1 MFEFKGFDDWIP
13 IFRGG
18 KQTDSLG
25 REHDGDALI
34 DRAVASFD
42 VGRHEPPVCIGHPA
56 DNAPAWGWVQGLKKV
71 PQRGGAL
78 LMAKFRQVQPA
89 FADMVKNGLFK
100 KRSSAFYP
108 DGSLRHVA
116 FLGAAPPAVKGLPD
130 VAFSEEAGPVFEFSD
145 YRTAWSWEAIARLFG
160 KLRDYLIEKE
170 GMEKADQVIAAYQ
183 IQEISDA
190 AAKEK
195 QEIQN
200 QNAAQAAANYREKE
214 ESIMTFKEK
223 LVAVF
228 NEIVGKLPDD
238 GPVAAPAAG
247 RTFTESDLASQV
259 KTAADEAARK
269 EREKLTAEFAE
280 KDRQARQDARK
291 KEIGVWCDT
300 QVKEGRLTPA
310 MVKFGIPEMLLAFAE
325 REDVIEFG
333 ETREKATLFE
343 RFKALIEKELPKV
356 VTFNEVATRDKDIG
370 GAGGAGDKLS
380 ALVRSKMNADKSLD
394 YGAAFAEVQR
404 ENPALAHEYHQEIG
418 G

>member
-195 QEIQN
+195 QEIKD

-238 GPVAAPAAG
+238 GPAAAPVPAG
-247 RTFTESDLASQV
+247 RTFTETDVAVQV

-269 EREKLTAEFAE
+269 EREKMTAEFAE
-280 KDRQARQDARK
+280 KERKTRQEARK
-291 KEIGVWCDT
+291 KEIGVWCDA
-300 QVKEGRLTPA
+300 QVKEGRLTPS

-325 REDVIEFG
+325 REDIIEFG
-333 ETREKATLFE
+333 ESKEKTTLFD
-343 RFKALIEKELPKV
+343 RFKTLIEKELPKL
-356 VTFNEVATRDKDIG
+356 VTFREVAGRDKDVG
-370 GAGGAGDKLS
+370 GANAKEAAIAKFMEGNKGVSYKDAVL
-380 ALVRSKMNADKSLD
+380 AVSKDHPEL
-394 YGAAFAEVQR
+394 FREEV
-404 ENPALAHEYHQEIG
+404 
-418 G
+418 